1 MTNVTTTTPVLRYRA
16 AKKTLQAAQARFD
29 LANAG
34 LTADV
39 KSADVRAEW
48 CQAMDALIQ
57 AEIACD
63 DARDIAYP
71 MPDVEVTD
79 KHVIIRR
86 FIGNNHLEAHQ
97 TAKDKGLKLI
107 YRGAAQKEI
116 QHEREMDA
124 IWRMSKHRITV

>member
-1 MTNVTTTTPVLRYRA
+1 MTEVITTPVLRYRA

-34 LTADV
+34 L
-39 KSADVRAEW
+39 SADDKSVAVRNEW
-48 CQAMDALIQ
+48 SQAMSALIA

-71 MPDVEVTD
+71 QPDVEVTD
-79 KHVIIRR
+79 KHVIVRR
-86 FIGNNHLEAHQ
+86 FFGNNHLEAYQ
-97 TAKDKGLKLI
+97 IAKDKGLKLV
-107 YRGAAQKEI
+107 YRGAAQREI

-124 IWRMSKHRITV
+124 LWRMSKHCITV

>member
-1 MTNVTTTTPVLRYRA
+1 MTTTTTTPVLRYRA

-39 KSADVRAEW
+39 KSAAVRAEW
-48 CQAMDALIQ
+48 CQAIDALIQ

-79 KHVIIRR
+79 KHVIVRR
-86 FIGNNHLEAHQ
+86 FVGNNHLEAHQ

-116 QHEREMDA
+116 QHERDLDA

>member
-1 MTNVTTTTPVLRYRA
+1 MTTQANTTPYSTYLT

-39 KSADVRAEW
+39 KSAAVRAEW

-57 AEIACD
+57 ADIACD

-79 KHVIIRR
+79 KHVIVRR
-86 FIGNNHLEAHQ
+86 FVGNNHLEAHQ
-97 TAKDKGLKLI
+97 TAKDKGLKLV
-107 YRGAAQKEI
+107 YRGAAQEEI

-124 IWRMSKHRITV
+124 LWRMSKHCITI